1 MVVLSSDRRGT
12 LWKTAQMLCLVV
24 GLKQIS
30 SLLHFRI
37 NYHVQCHI
45 QGDIKTHA
53 QLGLIAA
60 SISDNWISESKLS
73 LVRSVTTCYSSILH
87 IRVRS
92 LLFTHYD
99 KR

>member
-1 MVVLSSDRRGT
+1 MDDCSNVLPGDWVFNR
-12 LWKTAQMLCLVV
+12 
-24 GLKQIS
+24 IS

-45 QGDIKTHA
+45 QGDIETHA
-53 QLGLIAA
+53 QLVLIAA

-73 LVRSVTTCYSSILH
+73 LVSVTTWYSSILH